1 MNKTIVNDSYTG
13 MSSLNATVHLKVTP
27 LKGRIDKLSVGFT
40 FFRTNEVPPYKLID
54 RVAGGT
60 INTEEAFSKAIEV
73 SSELNVTSRDLP
85 GWTRS
90 YVDYISQ
97 TSSESFKKE
106 CKIDMDITELTVEG
120 QKLTWDALYAQK
132 PNEVYAYKELRDK
145 GDRSSSSYKY
155 NRNTFIKNYI
165 DRSL

>member
-1 MNKTIVNDSYTG
+1 M
-13 MSSLNATVHLKVTP
+13 
-27 LKGRIDKLSVGFT
+27 
-40 FFRTNEVPPYKLID
+40 
-54 RVAGGT
+54 AGGT

-120 QKLTWDALYAQK
+120 QNADLGCLVCPKTDEDICL
-132 PNEVYAYKELRDK
+132 
-145 GDRSSSSYKY
+145 
-155 NRNTFIKNYI
+155 
-165 DRSL
+165 

>member
-1 MNKTIVNDSYTG
+1 M
-13 MSSLNATVHLKVTP
+13 
-27 LKGRIDKLSVGFT
+27 
-40 FFRTNEVPPYKLID
+40 
-54 RVAGGT
+54 AGGT

-73 SSELNVTSRDLP
+73 FSELNVTSRDLP

-132 PNEVYAYKELRDK
+132 PNEVYAYKELCDK

-155 NRNTFIKNYI
+155 NWNTLSKTTLIEVIDENELRHYPKKLNGIWIESVSLYI
-165 DRSL
+165 I

>member
-1 MNKTIVNDSYTG
+1 MTDSIITSWENYYKENNLNTYLSIELLEMNKTIVNDSYTG

-106 CKIDMDITELTVEG
+106 CKIDMDITCLLYTSDAADEL
-120 QKLTWDALYAQK
+120 
-132 PNEVYAYKELRDK
+132 
-145 GDRSSSSYKY
+145 
-155 NRNTFIKNYI
+155 
-165 DRSL
+165 